1 MTQAASAPGHEAAGP
16 ADGTLAWYAALFCPP
31 QQRAAIAALHDLAV
45 SLREIGEKL
54 TAELP
59 ARMRIGWWG
68 EELGLLA
75 AGQARHPASRALMP
89 HLENAAEA
97 NPRIAADITALLSE
111 MLKAV
116 EDDVAG
122 LGCANLDELR
132 HYGYRSRGV
141 ELAAVARLF
150 GTPADIATSV
160 AQHAGAAIA
169 TSRVVSRL
177 GADLH
182 HAQQRLLVPLDLLE
196 DAGIGEDTPA
206 TPATLAPVIGSLT
219 SSCEHDAAQVFAHSR
234 GQGAGLRLARLLVA
248 LHLDQCRHAARSHR
262 ARVPHQPVH
271 TGSLRRL
278 WVAWREALASKRE
291 EI

>member
-31 QQRAAIAALHDLAV
+31 EQRAAIAAMHDLAV

-54 TAELP
+54 TEELP

-89 HLENAAEA
+89 HLQIAADT
-97 NPRIAADITALLSE
+97 NPQIAADITALLSE

-122 LGCANLDELR
+122 LGCASLEELR
-132 HYGYRSRGV
+132 RYGYRSRGV

-150 GTPADIATSV
+150 GTSSDVAASV

-169 TSRVVSRL
+169 ASRVVSRL

-182 HAQQRLLVPLDLLE
+182 HAQRLLVPLDLLD
-196 DAGIGEDTPA
+196 DAGIAEDTPA
-206 TPATLAPVIGSLT
+206 TPATLAPVLLSLT
-219 SSCEHDAAQVFAHSR
+219 SSCERDAAQVFEHSR
-234 GQGAGLRLARLLVA
+234 GQGPGLRLARVLVA
-248 LHLDQCRHAARSHR
+248 LHLDQCRRAARLHR
-262 ARVPHQPVH
+262 TRVPHQPVH

-291 EI
+291 GI